1 MGQTLSRIRYLYSYE
16 DGDNIEARMG
26 VIIDDGYGLT
36 QYWDVNQQKVVNT
49 DFTKHP
55 AVLYPLPYSSKLG
68 QYVRPETQGQQW
80 YFNNPETTTAAI
92 LDDKGAV
99 KDTYKDRF
107 ELTTTTVDGTVYPA
121 LKIKGNIAKADDLT
135 DKYIYYKS
143 SYNGKP
149 FTAAQLINVQTTTGD
164 ATELIIS
171 MESQNGVGS
180 TALTNSNKWVK
191 MTAHL
196 LKAGTNIDSNATFQW
211 QRFVGG
217 TWVNVV
223 NSPTVMELNGT
234 QELKVY
240 TAGVDCEEVFRV
252 ACVSDGKTKYQSVQ
266 LTDQTDSYYIFDGCS
281 NVGDAVD
288 ENTDVTFTPA
298 VYTRTGNVPDTENT
312 WKFSFYM
319 YNMANGNELA
329 DYTKKNVSTYK
340 VNYSV
345 LRENKGVSVIISAT
359 NE

>member
-1 MGQTLSRIRYLYSYE
+1 MAQELSRIRHLYAYE
-16 DGDNIEARMG
+16 DGDNIDARMG

-55 AVLYPLPYSSKLG
+55 ATLYPLPYSSKLG
-68 QYVRPETQGQQW
+68 QYVKPETQGQQW

-92 LDDKGAV
+92 LDDNGAV
-99 KDTYKDRF
+99 KEAYKDRF
-107 ELTTTTVDGTVYPA
+107 ELTSVTVDGTVFPG

-135 DKYIYYKS
+135 DKHIYYKS
-143 SYNGKP
+143 TYNGKP
-149 FTAAQLINVQTTTGD
+149 FTAAQLINVQTTTGE

-196 LKAGTNIDSNATFQW
+196 LKAGTNIDSSATFQW
-211 QRFVGG
+211 QHFVGG
-217 TWVNVV
+217 AWVNVV
-223 NSPTVMELNGT
+223 NSPTMMELNGT
-234 QELKVY
+234 KELKVY
-240 TAGVDCEEVFRV
+240 TSGVDCEEVFRV
-252 ACVSDGKTKYQSVQ
+252 ACVCNGMTKYKSVQ

-288 ENTDVTFTPA
+288 EVVDHQRRLWVKARVGLVAEEVFRVERNGSCDGRTLHHTATDLRGVEVA
-298 VYTRTGNVPDTENT
+298 RIGQVDT
-312 WKFSFYM
+312 
-319 YNMANGNELA
+319 L
-329 DYTKKNVSTYK
+329 
-340 VNYSV
+340 
-345 LRENKGVSVIISAT
+345 
-359 NE
+359 